1 MLHFGYGSNLQMSF
15 LKELLP
21 SAEFRMKAYIPN
33 YEIQFNFWSKIQK
46 AGISNIMPAA
56 GQMVHGALFEVPEAE
71 MKALDVQEGIYIG
84 DYERHT
90 FLAMGE
96 DGEWH
101 EADLYQVI
109 EPKGPFK
116 PAQNYVKGMLL
127 GARELDFAPSYLEK
141 IEAMYAEASQES

>member
-21 SAEFRMKAYIPN
+21 SAEFHMKAFIPN
-33 YEIQFNFWSKIQK
+33 YEIQFNFWSKIQN
-46 AGISNIMPAA
+46 AGISNIMPAP
-56 GQMVHGALFEVPEAE
+56 GKMVHGALFEVPEEE
-71 MKALDVQEGIYIG
+71 MKALDVKEGVYIG
-84 DYERHT
+84 DYDRHT
-90 FLAMGE
+90 FIVMGA

-116 PAQNYVKGMLL
+116 PAKNYVKGMLA
-127 GARELDFAPSYLEK
+127 GARELDLDSSYLEK
-141 IEAMYAEASQES
+141 IEAMYAEANQGS